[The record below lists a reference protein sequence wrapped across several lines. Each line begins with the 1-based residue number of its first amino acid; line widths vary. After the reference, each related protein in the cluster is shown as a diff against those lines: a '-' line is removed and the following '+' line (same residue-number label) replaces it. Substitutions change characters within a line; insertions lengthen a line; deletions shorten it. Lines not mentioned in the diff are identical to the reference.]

1 MKKIILITVIII
13 FVAIFKIFDLE
24 SYFDIKK
31 VLSYKDDINLYI
43 SQRPFLSGF
52 VFVSIYVAAAA
63 LSLPGA
69 AVLSLSGGFFFGLFP
84 GVFYVLAGAT
94 SGAFVAFLI
103 SRYLMGNFI
112 QQKYSEKLSK
122 FNNEIVKN
130 GKFHMLTL
138 RLIPVFPFFLVN
150 ILAGVTKIN
159 PFTFVWTSF
168 AGMLPGSFVF
178 VYTGRALEKV
188 DSVKGI
194 LSKEVI
200 IAMVLLG
207 ILSQLPVI
215 FKKIS
220 FKK

>member
-1 MKKIILITVIII
+1 MKKIILILAVIIFI
-13 FVAIFKIFDLE
+13 VIFKIFDLE

-43 SQRPFLSGF
+43 SYNPLLSGGIF
-52 VFVSIYVAAAA
+52 IFIYVIATA

-84 GVFYVLAGAT
+84 GILYVLVGANF
-94 SGAFVAFLI
+94 GAFLAFII
-103 SRYLMGNFI
+103 SRYLLGDFI
-112 QQKYSEKLSK
+112 QRKYSDKLTK
-122 FNNEIVKN
+122 FNQEIEKN

-159 PFTFVWTSF
+159 PLTFLWTSF
-168 AGMLPGSFVF
+168 IGMLPGSFVF
-178 VYTGRALEKV
+178 VYTGRALEKI

-194 LSKEVI
+194 FSKEIV

-215 FKKIS
+215 IKKIPR
-220 FKK
+220 KR

>member
-1 MKKIILITVIII
+1 MKKIILILAVII
-13 FVAIFKIFDLE
+13 FVVIFKIFDLE

-43 SQRPFLSGF
+43 SHNPLLSGGIF
-52 VFVSIYVAAAA
+52 IFIYVIATA

-84 GVFYVLAGAT
+84 GILYVLMGAT
-94 SGAFVAFLI
+94 FGAFMAFLI
-103 SRYLMGNFI
+103 SRYLLGDFI
-112 QQKYSEKLSK
+112 QQKYSEKLTK
-122 FNNEIVKN
+122 FNQEIEKN

-150 ILAGVTKIN
+150 ILAGVTKIK
-159 PFTFVWTSF
+159 PLTFLWTSF
-168 AGMLPGSFVF
+168 IGMLPGSFVF
-178 VYTGRALEKV
+178 VYTGRALEKI

-194 LSKEVI
+194 FSKEIV

-207 ILSQLPVI
+207 ILSQMPVVI
-215 FKKIS
+215 RKIHRKK
-220 FKK
+220 

>member
-1 MKKIILITVIII
+1 MKKIILISAVII
-13 FVAIFKIFDLE
+13 FVVIFKIFDLE

-43 SQRPFLSGF
+43 SHSPLLSGGIF
-52 VFVSIYVAAAA
+52 IFIYVIATA

-84 GVFYVLAGAT
+84 GILYVLVGAT
-94 SGAFVAFLI
+94 FGAFLAFLI
-103 SRYLMGNFI
+103 SRYLLGDFI
-112 QQKYSEKLSK
+112 QQKYSEKLTK
-122 FNNEIVKN
+122 FNQEIEKN

-150 ILAGVTKIN
+150 ILAGVTKIK
-159 PFTFVWTSF
+159 PLTFLWTSF
-168 AGMLPGSFVF
+168 IGMLPGSFVF
-178 VYTGRALEKV
+178 VYTGRALEKI

-194 LSKEVI
+194 FSKEIV

-207 ILSQLPVI
+207 ILSQMPVVI
-215 FKKIS
+215 RKIPRKK
-220 FKK
+220 